1 MKMHK
6 SFIFRYVDR
15 DILESDH
22 RKAFL
27 FDTLYAWMHYIEGME
42 EKCLQTLISSVLYS
56 DFPENDL
63 QPPKIILATLFC
75 SKGITYPLSLR
86 SKRN

>member
-27 FDTLYAWMHYIEGME
+27 FDTLYAWMHYIEGIP
-42 EKCLQTLISSVLYS
+42 TLILNFIVFVSIIIIIKQPNGTSISPSS
-56 DFPENDL
+56 
-63 QPPKIILATLFC
+63 K
-75 SKGITYPLSLR
+75 
-86 SKRN
+86 SKRATSKNNAHN